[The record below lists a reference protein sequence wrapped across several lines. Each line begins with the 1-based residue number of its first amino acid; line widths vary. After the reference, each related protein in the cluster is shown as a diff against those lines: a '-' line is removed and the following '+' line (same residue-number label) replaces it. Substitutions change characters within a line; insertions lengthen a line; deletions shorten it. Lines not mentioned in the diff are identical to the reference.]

1 MKLVLGIFRKI
12 RRKAWLIKSK
22 FVCWKWMKIYG
33 HDIGKDVI
41 ISPNARL
48 DKDVRGIHIGEGTH
62 VLSDALLLNHD
73 HCRKISEYVYI
84 GYPKTEK
91 R

>member
-41 ISPNARL
+41 IYA
-48 DKDVRGIHIGEGTH
+48 G
-62 VLSDALLLNHD
+62 
-73 HCRKISEYVYI
+73 
-84 GYPKTEK
+84 KTQLMMASMN
-91 R
+91 